1 MVNRHSS
8 FVPGYYTMRRTDREV
23 KNRQDIDEI
32 IQSCLVCHIGMSQDD
47 RPYVLPFSFGYVDGR
62 IYIHTAEDGAKID
75 HFTTNP
81 DVAFCFESNVALAA
95 SSEPPCK
102 WSFKY
107 QSVAGQG
114 SIAEVTTQE
123 ERIRALE
130 TIVSHYG
137 PSDHVF
143 SAEDLK
149 KLRVWRIEIQSISGK
164 SSLPKDAA

>member
-1 MVNRHSS
+1 
-8 FVPGYYTMRRTDREV
+8 
-23 KNRQDIDEI
+23 
-32 IQSCLVCHIGMSQDD
+32 MSKDD

-62 IYIHTAEDGAKID
+62 IYIHTADDGAKIE

-81 DVAFCFESNVALAA
+81 NVAFCLESTVELV
-95 SSEPPCK
+95 SSPEPPCK

-114 SIAEVTTQE
+114 SIVEVTMQE
-123 ERIRALE
+123 ERISALE
-130 TIVSHYG
+130 AIVSQYG
-137 PSDHVF
+137 RSDHVF

-164 SSLPKDAA
+164 SSLPKDAG